1 MMSDIMFNLI
11 KGIEMKFI
19 NPETKTFKVF
29 TALKAG
35 ETLTAATA
43 SKRFGVKNL
52 SAEASR
58 LRQHG
63 FAVYANTRKAGNGVT
78 VTEYVPAARL
88 DKSSLVEPLDQRYVY
103 AVVPPDTLRLAA
115 PVELPK
121 QRTLVP
127 LMLAANAAA
136 GSVIV
141 TEAVVE
147 HPLAS
152 VTVTV

>member
-1 MMSDIMFNLI
+1 
-11 KGIEMKFI
+11 MKFI

-78 VTEYVPAARL
+78 VTEYVLGKPSR
-88 DKSSLVEPLDQRYVY
+88 K
-103 AVVPPDTLRLAA
+103 VV
-115 PVELPK
+115 
-121 QRTLVP
+121 
-127 LMLAANAAA
+127 AA
-136 GSVIV
+136 GYK
-141 TEAVVE
+141 A
-147 HPLAS
+147 LAMGL
-152 VTVTV
+152 V